1 MKYAVWALRLVFGA
15 WMVPVGLEH
24 FYHLF
29 AQPMGNVP
37 VGRELIVALIASH
50 LFDIV
55 KAVEL
60 LAGLS
65 VLTGL
70 YVPLALAVCMPV
82 SFCVFWWDAPIEGW
96 GSIGAPYGEVTLICN
111 CLLCLAYFKSYR
123 AMFALRSTPRLWGAP
138 PSPGDAP
145 AAAEA
150 RGPDP
155 GASGARYDAVFVNPK
170 GRTSRGPFIAAL
182 VVLLAVSAFYAVV
195 LRGLEGGGWILV
207 PLLFPGFV
215 LHGRRLHD
223 LGKTAWLA
231 ALPLGLVAAV
241 IWPRTGGGG
250 AWEAPLVVVAT
261 VVYAGFALWCCLGK
275 GQTQANR
282 FGAPA

>member
-29 AQPMGNVP
+29 AQPMGNLP

-60 LAGLS
+60 LAGIS

-70 YVPLALAVCMPV
+70 YVPLALAACMPV

-111 CLLCLAYFKSYR
+111 GLLCLAYFRSYR
-123 AMFALRSTPRLWGAP
+123 AMFALRSAPGA
-138 PSPGDAP
+138 AP
-145 AAAEA
+145 AAAQA
-150 RGPDP
+150 RRPDP
-155 GASGARYDAVFVNPK
+155 EATGLSYDTLFVNPK
-170 GRTSRGPFIAAL
+170 GRTSRGPFITAL
-182 VVLLAVSAFYAVV
+182 VVLVAVSAFYAVV
-195 LRGLEGGGWILV
+195 LKGLEGGGWILV

-231 ALPLGLVAAV
+231 ALPLGLVTAV
-241 IWPRTGGGG
+241 IWPHTGGRG
-250 AWEAPLVVVAT
+250 AWEAPLAVVAT
-261 VVYAGFALWCCLGK
+261 LVYAGFALWCCLGK

>member
-70 YVPLALAVCMPV
+70 YAPLALAACMPV

-111 CLLCLAYFKSYR
+111 GLLCLAYFKSYR
-123 AMFALRSTPRLWGAP
+123 AMFALRSTPGGAP
-138 PSPGDAP
+138 AV
-145 AAAEA
+145 AQA

-155 GASGARYDAVFVNPK
+155 EATGARYDAVFVNPK

-182 VVLLAVSAFYAVV
+182 VVLAAVSAFYAVV

-207 PLLFPGFV
+207 PLLFPAFV

-223 LGKTAWLA
+223 LGQTAWLA
-231 ALPLGLVAAV
+231 ALPLGLVAVA
-241 IWPRTGGGG
+241 IWPHTGGRG
-250 AWEAPLVVVAT
+250 AWEAPLVVVAILG
-261 VVYAGFALWCCLGK
+261 YAGFALWCCLGK